1 MPLKPEEIRNLGAD
15 EIKTKYNTLQESLF
29 KLNQQAKIGKLEK
42 PDQIRQM
49 KKDIARIMT
58 IMTEKDIRI

>member
-1 MPLKPEEIRNLGAD
+1 MPLKPEDVRNLGAD
-15 EIKTKYNTLQESLF
+15 ELKTKYNTLQESLF

-49 KKDIARIMT
+49 KKDIARILT
-58 IMTEKDIRI
+58 VMTEKDVKI

>member
-1 MPLKPEEIRNLGAD
+1 MPLKPSDIRNFGAD
-15 EIKTKYNTLQESLF
+15 ELKTKYNALQESLF

-58 IMTEKDIRI
+58 VLREKDIRI

>member
-1 MPLKPEEIRNLGAD
+1 MPLKTQELRNMAAEEL
-15 EIKTKYNTLQESLF
+15 KSKYSSLTESLF

-49 KKDIARIMT
+49 RKDIARILT
-58 IMTEKDIRI
+58 IIREKDSKI

>member
-15 EIKTKYNTLQESLF
+15 EIKTKYNALLESLF

-42 PDQIRQM
+42 PDHIRQM

>member
-58 IMTEKDIRI
+58 VMTEKDIRI

>member
-15 EIKTKYNTLQESLF
+15 EIKTKYNALQESLF
-29 KLNQQAKIGKLEK
+29 KLNQQAKVGKLEK

-58 IMTEKDIRI
+58 VMTEKDIKI

>member
-15 EIKTKYNTLQESLF
+15 EIKTKYNALQESLF

-58 IMTEKDIRI
+58 VMTEKDIRI

>member
-1 MPLKPEEIRNLGAD
+1 MPLKTQELRNMAAEEL
-15 EIKTKYNTLQESLF
+15 KSKYNSLTESLF

-49 KKDIARIMT
+49 RKDIARILT
-58 IMTEKDIRI
+58 IIREKDSKI

>member
-1 MPLKPEEIRNLGAD
+1 MPLKPEEIRSLGAD
-15 EIKTKYNTLQESLF
+15 EIKSKYNALQESLF

>member
-1 MPLKPEEIRNLGAD
+1 MAVEELKS
-15 EIKTKYNTLQESLF
+15 KYNSLIESLF

-49 KKDIARIMT
+49 KKDIARILT
-58 IMTEKDIRI
+58 IIREKDGKI

>member
-15 EIKTKYNTLQESLF
+15 EIKTKYNALLESLF

>member
-1 MPLKPEEIRNLGAD
+1 MPLKPEEIRNLGTD
-15 EIKTKYNTLQESLF
+15 EIKTKYNALQESLF

-58 IMTEKDIRI
+58 VMTEKDIKI

>member
-15 EIKTKYNTLQESLF
+15 EIKTKYNALQESLF

>member
-1 MPLKPEEIRNLGAD
+1 MP
-15 EIKTKYNTLQESLF
+15 IKTQELRNMAAEELKAKYSVLTESLF

-49 KKDIARIMT
+49 RKDIARILT
-58 IMTEKDIRI
+58 IIREKDIKI

>member
-1 MPLKPEEIRNLGAD
+1 MP
-15 EIKTKYNTLQESLF
+15 IKTQELRNMAAEELKAKYSLLTESLF

-49 KKDIARIMT
+49 RKDIARILT
-58 IMTEKDIRI
+58 IIREKDIKI

>member
-1 MPLKPEEIRNLGAD
+1 MPLKSQDLRNMATEEL
-15 EIKTKYNTLQESLF
+15 KSKYDSLIESLF

-49 KKDIARIMT
+49 RKDIARILT
-58 IMTEKDIRI
+58 IIREKDIKI

>member
-1 MPLKPEEIRNLGAD
+1 MPMKTQELRNMAAEELKA
-15 EIKTKYNTLQESLF
+15 KYNVLIESLF

-49 KKDIARIMT
+49 KKDIARILT
-58 IMTEKDIRI
+58 IIREKDIKI

>member
-15 EIKTKYNTLQESLF
+15 EIKTKYNALQESLF

-58 IMTEKDIRI
+58 VMTEKDIKI